1 MNNMQILNKP
11 MEVTIMGIKWDEI
24 LLTGDPLLL
33 GSQIAILLTMIGIIA
48 GITYLKKWK
57 WLWTE
62 WLTTVDHKRIG
73 IMYIISAVLMFFRG
87 GMDGLMM
94 KVQTSRPEMQLL
106 DAQHYNEVF
115 TTHGVIMILFMAM
128 PFLIG
133 LMNVVIPLQIGAR
146 DVAFPQLN
154 ALSFWLFF
162 SGAMLFNIS
171 FVIGGSPDA
180 GWTSYFPLAGKEF
193 SPGIGNNYYAVALQI
208 AGIGTLMTGINF
220 IVTIL
225 KMRTKGMTLMKMPM
239 FTWTT
244 LVTSVIIVAA
254 FPIFTVALA
263 LMTFDRLY
271 GTHFFTLSGGGMDM
285 LWANLFWLWAHPEVY
300 IVALPAFG
308 IFSEIIATFSRKSLF
323 GYKSMV
329 GSIVGIAVLSMVVWV
344 HHFYTMGAGPGVN
357 SFFSITTMA
366 IAVPTGVKVFNWL
379 FTMRKGR
386 IKMATPMLWALAFVP
401 CFVIGG
407 VTGVMLGMG
416 AADYQY
422 HNTLFLVAHFHYV
435 LIPGVVFAV
444 FGALYYW
451 WPKMFGH
458 MLNERLGKWH
468 FWLFVIGFNLTF
480 MPMFFLG
487 LNGAVRRAYTYS
499 AESGFAP
506 LFGLSAIGSL
516 ILAAGFAVF
525 CYNIYWSIRYADRNI
540 SSDPWDARTLEWA
553 TASPVQHYNF
563 AKLHEVETQ
572 DAFWHMKKTKT
583 GLTLS
588 DKEIEEIHMPSNSGL
603 PFIMCVVFGIAGF
616 FLVFEWHIAAAIA
629 GLGII
634 AGLIVRSFDYN
645 DGYHVPVEEI
655 KETEH
660 AWRNVEGE
668 VNNHVS

>member
-1 MNNMQILNKP
+1 
-11 MEVTIMGIKWDEI
+11 MGIKWDEFFI
-24 LLTGDPLLL
+24 TGDPLIL
-33 GSQIAILLTMIGIIA
+33 GSQIAIALTSIGIIA
-48 GITYLKKWK
+48 GITYLKRWT
-57 WLWTE
+57 WLWRE

-73 IMYIISAVLMFFRG
+73 IMYILAAVLMFFRG
-87 GMDGLMM
+87 GMDGMLM
-94 KVQTSRPEMQLL
+94 KVQTSRPEMEFLN
-106 DAQHYNEVF
+106 AQHYNEIF

-162 SGAMLFNIS
+162 AGAMLFNLS

-225 KMRTKGMTLMKMPM
+225 KMRAPGLSLMKMPM
-239 FTWTT
+239 FSWTT

-254 FPIFTVALA
+254 FPIFTVALG
-263 LMTFDRLY
+263 LMTFDRLF

-285 LWANLFWLWAHPEVY
+285 LWANLFWLWGHPEVY

-308 IFSEIIATFSRKSLF
+308 IFSEVIATFSRKSLY

-329 GSIVGIAVLSMVVWV
+329 YAIVGIAFLSMIVWV
-344 HHFYTMGAGPGVN
+344 HHFYTMGSGPAVN
-357 SFFSITTMA
+357 SFFSITTML
-366 IAVPTGVKVFNWL
+366 IAVPTGIKMFNWL

-386 IKMATPMLWALAFVP
+386 IKMTSAMLWALAFVP

-407 VTGVMLGMG
+407 VTGVMLAMG

-444 FGALYYW
+444 FAGIYYW
-451 WPKMFGH
+451 WPKMFGFL
-458 MLNERLGKWH
+458 LNERLGKWH
-468 FWLFVIGFNLTF
+468 FWLFVIGFNVTF

-487 LNGAVRRAYTYS
+487 LDGAVRRSYTYS
-499 AESGFAP
+499 VESGFAP
-506 LFGLSAIGSL
+506 LFMLSGLGSV
-516 ILAAGFAVF
+516 ILALGFAVF
-525 CYNIYWSIRYADRNI
+525 CYNLYWSVRYADRNI
-540 SSDPWDARTLEWA
+540 SSDPWDARTLEWS

-563 AKLHEVETQ
+563 AKVPEVGRLDE
-572 DAFWHMKKTKT
+572 FWHMKKQQR
-583 GLTLS
+583 GLTLR
-588 DKEIEEIHMPSNSGL
+588 KEEIEEIHMPSNSGL
-603 PFIMCVVFGIAGF
+603 PVISSAIFGIVGF
-616 FLVFEWHIAAAIA
+616 LLVFEWQVAALVGAV
-629 GLGII
+629 GILI
-634 AGLIVRSFDYN
+634 TLIVRSFDYN
-645 DGYHVPVEEI
+645 NGYHVHVEEI
-655 KETEH
+655 EETEK
-660 AWRNVEGE
+660 AWRNKEGE
-668 VNNHVS
+668 VHRYVD

>member
-1 MNNMQILNKP
+1 
-11 MEVTIMGIKWDEI
+11 MGIKWDEFFV
-24 LLTGDPLLL
+24 TGDPLIL
-33 GSQIAILLTMIGIIA
+33 GAQISIGLTMIGLLA

-62 WLTTVDHKRIG
+62 WITTVDHKRIG
-73 IMYIISAVLMFFRG
+73 IMYIIAAVLMFFRG
-87 GMDGLMM
+87 GIDGLLM
-94 KVQTSRPEMQLL
+94 KAQTSRPEMEFLSS
-106 DAQHYNEVF
+106 QHYNEIF

-162 SGAMLFNIS
+162 AGAMLFNLS

-193 SPGIGNNYYAVALQI
+193 SPSIANNYYAVALQI

-244 LVTSVIIVAA
+244 LTTSAIIVAA

-263 LMTFDRLY
+263 LMTTDRIF
-271 GTHFFTLSGGGMDM
+271 GTHFFTISGGGSDM
-285 LWANLFWLWAHPEVY
+285 LWANLFWLWGHPEVY

-308 IFSEIIATFSRKSLF
+308 IFSEVIATFSRKSLF

-329 GSIVGIAVLSMVVWV
+329 YAIVGIAVLSMLVWV
-344 HHFYTMGAGPGVN
+344 HHFYTMGSGPAVN
-357 SFFSITTMA
+357 SFFSITTML
-366 IAVPTGVKVFNWL
+366 IAVPTGVKIFNWL

-386 IKMATPMLWALAFVP
+386 IKMTTAMLWALAFIP
-401 CFVIGG
+401 TFTIGG
-407 VTGVMLGMG
+407 VTGVMLAMG

-435 LIPGVVFAV
+435 LIPGVVYAV
-444 FGALYYW
+444 FAGLYYW

-468 FWLFVIGFNLTF
+468 FWLFNIGFNLTF

-487 LNGAVRRAYTYS
+487 LKGAVRRSYTFS
-499 AESGFAP
+499 VESGFSN
-506 LFGLSAIGSL
+506 LFLLSAIGSI
-516 ILAAGFAVF
+516 ILAAGFAFF

-553 TASPVQHYNF
+553 TASPVQYYNF
-563 AKLHEVETQ
+563 AKQPEVKTN
-572 DAFWHMKKTKT
+572 DAFWYMKKHNE
-583 GLTLS
+583 GLALS
-588 DKEIEEIHMPSNSGL
+588 DSEIKKIHMPSNSGL
-603 PFIMCVVFGIAGF
+603 PFIMCVFFGIAGF
-616 FLVFEWHIAAAIA
+616 FLVFEWQIATLIA
-629 GLGII
+629 SLGII
-634 AGLIVRSFDYN
+634 AGLIYRSFDYN
-645 DGYHVPVEEI
+645 DGYYVSVDEI
-655 KETEH
+655 KEIERS
-660 AWRNVEGE
+660 WRNKKGE
-668 VNNHVS
+668 VNKHVS